1 MMAGRIGIGWLPA
14 ALLLVS
20 SGSAVAFAPGTSLL
34 PCMAPRA
41 AARVAP
47 SMRAEPG
54 SSRRRFIG
62 AAAAGVLGVS
72 FLRPQEASAKAAKW
86 YVPPSVIGGGYT
98 GLEWD
103 GPVWAQPA
111 DGESVKY
118 CDFLV
123 ALKSQ
128 QLTLVEFIGPSGENV
143 FATFK
148 DGKRIRV
155 GQGLPDETTPPP
167 PTEECVDCTQ
177 YCLPEDKS
185 CSCLSA
191 CGGKKGWNSP
201 IYLAKVIRAWKVPF
215 TYVEKAGGNP
225 SGPVNK
231 TLRWMMFDG
240 PMSAGLI

>member
-1 MMAGRIGIGWLPA
+1 MAGRIGIGWLPA

-72 FLRPQEASAKAAKW
+72 FLRPQVSLAPNETLRHVPWTLEASAKAAKW

-123 ALKSQ
+123 AH
-128 QLTLVEFIGPSGENV
+128 G
-143 FATFK
+143 
-148 DGKRIRV
+148 
-155 GQGLPDETTPPP
+155 
-167 PTEECVDCTQ
+167 
-177 YCLPEDKS
+177 
-185 CSCLSA
+185 
-191 CGGKKGWNSP
+191 
-201 IYLAKVIRAWKVPF
+201 
-215 TYVEKAGGNP
+215 
-225 SGPVNK
+225 
-231 TLRWMMFDG
+231 
-240 PMSAGLI
+240 